1 MEICC
6 GKDRNRPERVK
17 ATTGSRAGSEIR
29 DRSHGDMLL
38 EREEWAE
45 RAKAITGGKAPAWKE
60 MQFCRTQQGRGEDFM
75 RRSEVGRSSAG
86 AKGVAGARAA
96 SHHCSKLQISA
107 SFDTRQVSFRLLQS
121 AHRCRSN
128 RMTRCCRSTCPAEMW
143 PMEN

>member
-6 GKDRNRPERVK
+6 WKERNRPERLK
-17 ATTGSRAGSEIR
+17 ATTGSKAGSEIR

-45 RAKAITGGKAPAWKE
+45 RAKVITGAKQHGKRRK
-60 MQFCRTQQGRGEDFM
+60 FGRTQQGRGEDFM
-75 RRSEVGRSSAG
+75 RRAEVGRSSAG

-128 RMTRCCRSTCPAEMW
+128 VMTRCRRSTFPAEMW
-143 PMEN
+143 PIEN